1 MYEYLTEDLI
11 LGILWLFCFLLRKD
25 LRKPMIWSGAAYA
38 ALMTIIFI
46 IIKVTSL
53 FFIIESYRTVNP
65 GYWSPNTIFDLNRIT
80 GGHSIED
87 ALFMFF
93 TGGIVAFIYEFFFHK
108 KIKLKINYKHH
119 VKAIIFSLIVFII
132 FVAFYKINLIYPLI
146 LFGFAGALFIWFSRK
161 DLIKHSLIGG
171 IVFLVIYFISFNLI
185 NLLYPNF
192 IEQTY
197 NLNNISGILLFK
209 IPLEEL
215 LFALSFGLLWSPF
228 YEYEH
233 GEKIANL

>member
-1 MYEYLTEDLI
+1 MYEYLIGDLI

-46 IIKVTSL
+46 ILKVISL
-53 FFIIESYRTVNP
+53 FVIIENYRTFNP
-65 GYWSPNTIFDLNRIT
+65 GYWSPNTLFDLNRIT

-108 KIKLKINYKHH
+108 KIKLKINHKYQ
-119 VKAIIFSLIVFII
+119 VKALIFSFII
-132 FVAFYKINLIYPLI
+132 SVIFAAFYKINLIYPLI
-146 LFGFAGALFIWFSRK
+146 LFGFAGALFIWFNRK
-161 DLIKHSLIGG
+161 DLIKHSLLGG
-171 IVFLVIYFISFNLI
+171 IIFLVIYFIFFSLT
-185 NLLYPNF
+185 NLLFPNF

-209 IPLEEL
+209 IPLEEF

-233 GEKIANL
+233 GEKVVDL